1 MAFPPCRA
9 LLACLAT
16 LAIGAC
22 RSAAAPPQEDG
33 YVLAFLVRGPSAA
46 ERTPEEKKTIQA
58 AHLANIGR
66 LAKERKLVVAGPFG
80 KPVPDESLRGIFVFA
95 TSDLALAREWTST
108 DPAVQA
114 GTLGMELA
122 AFRTQAPLRA
132 AIERDLADQAERAK
146 AGKELD
152 PAASIRG
159 YVMVLARDPAR
170 AREGLTPLREQGKV
184 LVEGSLDDSPRA
196 AFVAVLDAPDVAAAE
211 TLLGSHRAEIGDH
224 DLASWWASRSLEGLG
239 RP

>member
-80 KPVPDESLRGIFVFA
+80 KPVPDESLRGIFVFVFCVLCH
-95 TSDLALAREWTST
+95 TKNSVFYLIS
-108 DPAVQA
+108 
-114 GTLGMELA
+114 GHS
-122 AFRTQAPLRA
+122 
-132 AIERDLADQAERAK
+132 
-146 AGKELD
+146 GKN
-152 PAASIRG
+152 SCG
-159 YVMVLARDPAR
+159 
-170 AREGLTPLREQGKV
+170 
-184 LVEGSLDDSPRA
+184 
-196 AFVAVLDAPDVAAAE
+196 
-211 TLLGSHRAEIGDH
+211 
-224 DLASWWASRSLEGLG
+224 
-239 RP
+239 